1 MPKEML
7 AAPLT
12 LGRAVPNSTGLQS
25 FSADYQITKNSKF
38 CRQGGVGGRG
48 FRHNTLLTHRL
59 GLY

>member
-7 AAPLT
+7 AAPLH

-38 CRQGGVGGRG
+38 CSQGGVGGRG
-48 FRHNTLLTHRL
+48 VQAQHIINP
-59 GLY
+59 